1 MSLLVYRNQPPIQC
15 VIFDLGSTLIYF
27 DTDWSSVLPTYN
39 HALVEGLDRAGFPV
53 DPVRFPEEFGL
64 RMDAY
69 YDERDTE
76 FIEYTTGY
84 ILRVLLT
91 DIGYAHVTND
101 VLRPVLRHLYT
112 TTQAHW
118 HSEED
123 AVPTLARLHELGYRL
138 AILSNASDD
147 ADVQTLID
155 NAHLRPYLDAILT
168 SAAAG
173 IRKPNPR
180 IFHYLLDQ
188 LGIPPEQAVMV
199 GDTLGADILGAHNV
213 GMPGIWIDRRADK
226 PANHAHLD
234 TILPE
239 ATISELSV
247 LPSLLEGW
255 NRDRQA
261 GDSRGT

>member
-1 MSLLVYRNQPPIQC
+1 MSSPVIQNQSPIRV

-27 DTDWSSVLPTYN
+27 DTTWTSVLPAYN
-39 HALVEGLDRAGFPV
+39 RALVEGLEQAGFPV
-53 DPVRFPEEFGL
+53 DPQRFPEEFGL

-91 DIGYAHVTND
+91 DIGYANATND
-101 VLRPVLRHLYT
+101 SLKPVLRHLYA

-118 HSEED
+118 RAEDD
-123 AVPTLARLHELGYRL
+123 AVPTLARLRELGYRI

-155 NAHLRPYLDAILT
+155 QAHLRPHLDAILT

-180 IFHYLLDQ
+180 IFHYLLQQ
-188 LGIPPEQAVMV
+188 LEIPASQAVMV
-199 GDTLGADILGAHNV
+199 GDILSADILGAHNV

-226 PANHAHLD
+226 AANLAHLE
-234 TILPE
+234 TIIPE
-239 ATISELSV
+239 ATVSELSA
-247 LPSLLEGW
+247 LPGLIEAW
-255 NRDRQA
+255 NQGRQA
-261 GDSRGT
+261 GPSS